1 MIKKRTSSGKECIHI
16 FSAGRSVDKT
26 FISANKKFQIDRVLV
41 FSDVHGIKTDP
52 QEDSNIKSSIKKLK
66 EIGLSVGIQVSDI
79 NVDADNLHDVRDK
92 ILDIRDRYPESEFY
106 FNITGGK
113 KVLSLNLFTMS
124 VWINGS
130 AYYVERDGT
139 IFEFS
144 IPRIQPENLDSES
157 LKFRVLSIVNKAT
170 KGGNGFT
177 LYSEAFDEFKQVYK
191 PKRQNDSGRYPVAR
205 KGTFSKLVRALI
217 DDGLLKE
224 DYLQRSHKTKTL
236 NITSDGIFTVLFV
249 NKSSVK
255 NLDKNMS
262 RIM

>member
-1 MIKKRTSSGKECIHI
+1 MTKKRTSSEKECIHI

-26 FISANKKFQIDRVLV
+26 FVSANKKFQIDRVFV
-41 FSDVHGIKTDP
+41 FLDVHNNKPDA
-52 QEDSNIKSSIKKLK
+52 QEDSNIKSSNKKLK

-130 AYYVERDGT
+130 AYYVEKDGA

-144 IPRIQPENLDSES
+144 VPRIQPESLDPES
-157 LKFRVLSIVNKAT
+157 LKFKVLSIVNKAT
-170 KGGNGFT
+170 KGENGFI
-177 LYSEAFDEFKQVYK
+177 LYSEAFDEFKEVYK

-217 DDGLLKE
+217 EDGLLKE
-224 DYLQRSHKTKTL
+224 DYLELSHKIKIL
-236 NITSDGIFTVLFV
+236 NITSDGIFTFNFV
-249 NKSSVK
+249 KRSLVK

-262 RIM
+262 RII